1 MRQTKP
7 QTSSSDQAAKSKGA
21 KIFSIAGPS
30 QVNTIP
36 SLDGRG
42 WHYFFGK
49 PVDTGGDDRQILCQ
63 EYQCSWVDNN
73 RNVEL
78 HQGHHWGWQK
88 VECDNGTEKW
98 RVLNDDIYEEEAM
111 VEDDDQPMAWG
122 TPELLESAPKADVFA
137 NTVKYIMDKHGF
149 SEDTAYKIVFSTSRD

>member
-1 MRQTKP
+1 MKQTKR

-63 EYQCSWVDNN
+63 DYQCSWVDNN
-73 RNVEL
+73 RNMEL
-78 HQGHHWGWQK
+78 QQGHHWTWER
-88 VECDNGTEKW
+88 VNCDNGTETW
-98 RVLNDDIYEEEAM
+98 RVLRQDIFEEEE
-111 VEDDDQPMAWG
+111 VVDEDPPMAWD
-122 TPELLESAPKADVFA
+122 TPKLLESAPQADVFA
-137 NTVKYIMDKHGF
+137 NTVKYIMERHGF
-149 SEDTAYKIVFSTSRD
+149 SEETAYKIVFSTSRD